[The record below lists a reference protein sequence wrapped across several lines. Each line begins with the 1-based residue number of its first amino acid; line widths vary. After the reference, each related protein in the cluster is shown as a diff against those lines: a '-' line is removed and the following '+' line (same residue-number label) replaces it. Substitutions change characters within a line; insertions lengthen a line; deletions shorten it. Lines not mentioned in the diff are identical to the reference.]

1 MIGSLSLAD
10 CVGWS
15 ATAVFV
21 SSYFFD
27 RAAAIRRVQ
36 MAGAAVWLTYGLLLQ
51 SYPVIVS
58 NVLVIGAAALTGS
71 GARNRSR
78 SLRERPP
85 TEPSR

>member
-1 MIGSLSLAD
+1 MIGGLSLAD

-27 RAAAIRRVQ
+27 RAVAIRRVQ
-36 MAGAAVWLTYGLLLQ
+36 MAGAAVWLMYGLLMQ
-51 SYPVIVS
+51 SYPVMVS

-71 GARNRSR
+71 RARSRSR
-78 SLRERPP
+78 SLRARPQ